1 MRLGPC
7 SVGDVLASAAQA
19 LLRVW
24 TTQARHPV
32 LHCAWQPHI
41 GPLQSAT
48 GSRMWSFIQ
57 SLIDLAATRLTG
69 SERARERLANML
81 AKLGVKGADRTRISP
96 GTSLFRSSLLCWR
109 VEQASGAMQ
118 LCIHLER
125 SSR

>member
-32 LHCAWQPHI
+32 LHCARQPHI

-96 GTSLFRSSLLCWR
+96 ERACFDRASFVGGWSKH
-109 VEQASGAMQ
+109 QAQCNSA
-118 LCIHLER
+118 IHLER